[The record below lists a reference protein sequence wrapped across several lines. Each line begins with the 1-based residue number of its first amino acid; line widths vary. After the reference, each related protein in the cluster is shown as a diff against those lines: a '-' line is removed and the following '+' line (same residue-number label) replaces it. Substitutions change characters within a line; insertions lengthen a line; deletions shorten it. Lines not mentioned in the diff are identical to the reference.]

1 MSFTSF
7 DIIHILSIFVQIPLI
22 AVLLYKGG
30 SRVSNKLMA
39 FFFFAQILGSMEQLC
54 RAHFDLTYE
63 PYPYLAYI
71 AIPFFTAWGPTMY
84 LYVKA
89 ETEVDFRFRPIY
101 LLHYLPLLFLT
112 LYFVVFYHQHSIVEK
127 RELLYSREL
136 DFSFRKAF
144 DLFIPIQVF
153 LYNLFSIITIE
164 RFAKT
169 NRSKSTTVLK
179 RIRWNR
185 FIIYGYFIACVCNN
199 IAKTALL
206 SGTDKDISAYLY
218 ISSILFF
225 LYFAIILVNA
235 LMGSHFGGEIKK
247 VRTLSMT
254 QDEFSKLQ
262 HRLEAFMA
270 KEKPYLLFNIGI
282 SDLAQSIGEKER
294 QVSECINTHYHMTFQ
309 DYINSHRIAE
319 AKRLIAKNKDS
330 GKTILEIVYECGF
343 NSKSAFNFAFKKHT
357 DTTPTKYKKS
367 LS

>member
-30 SRVSNKLMA
+30 GRVSNKLMA
-39 FFFFAQILGSMEQLC
+39 FFFFAQILGSMEQLG

-84 LYVKA
+84 LYIKA

-282 SDLAQSIGEKER
+282 SDLAPKHWGKRAAGIRMHQHALPYDLSGLHKQPPDSR
-294 QVSECINTHYHMTFQ
+294 GQ
-309 DYINSHRIAE
+309 
-319 AKRLIAKNKDS
+319 RLIAKNKDS